1 MHVAVCYIV
10 HVYMY
15 QYSEGVCCAGGF
27 RDSEQE
33 TLVMLAQMGVY
44 PSIQHLNDRLKHPRP
59 YTRFR
64 TAGRVVIAIARC
76 PLTPHTPTA
85 FLLQSFRAHCT
96 CVYRYIVQLHSGTY
110 MYMYTWTYAY
120 SDWCCKKFS
129 PAVTRLAAKLVM

>member
-15 QYSEGVCCAGGF
+15 QCSEGVCCAGGF

-76 PLTPHTPTA
+76 PLTSPPHTHRFPPAIISHT
-85 FLLQSFRAHCT
+85 LYMWVSVHCAVT
-96 CVYRYIVQLHSGTY
+96 FRYIY
-110 MYMYTWTYAY
+110 MDVY
-120 SDWCCKKFS
+120 K
-129 PAVTRLAAKLVM
+129 